1 MPQDET
7 FSIPH
12 FFLPLL
18 PQEFKPQPSSSLQ
31 QPTGVSVWENNMT
44 QLELFRLPN
53 GRAWL
58 GEGPF
63 EALAEIPTGGAVFY
77 VNDFDLS
84 DPRPWKRPAKL
95 TELLPGDL
103 DALLADAEEPDIAWT
118 KPLPEWFK
126 MAFRR
131 IRRDVLSHQLDK
143 MVPAVT
149 ETGVRRSGDYR
160 ALLRTLSKAPANNW
174 AYAHIDGDS
183 GFMGS
188 TPELLFQSEGCEV
201 KTMALAGT
209 AKPGDRDQFFT
220 DLKEIDEHELV
231 ADYLKQR
238 LGQLGDV
245 QRDPRGLCET
255 SGLLHFQTRLSVTMD
270 QPASPSELVP
280 YLHPTPAV
288 GCLPREET
296 WLNKL
301 REYRRDLHVPS
312 FFGAPYGFAI
322 DGVCHM
328 AVAIRGL
335 GWSGDSVFLPS
346 GCGIVAGSAFDHE
359 WRELRLKRESVM
371 RLFGL
376 TKRSALAAA

>member
-1 MPQDET
+1 
-7 FSIPH
+7 
-12 FFLPLL
+12 
-18 PQEFKPQPSSSLQ
+18 
-31 QPTGVSVWENNMT
+31 MT
-44 QLELFRLPN
+44 HLELFRLPD

-63 EALAEIPTGGAVFY
+63 EDLAEMPSNGGVFY

-84 DPRPWKRPAKL
+84 DPRPWKRPSKL
-95 TELLPGDL
+95 TELATGELETL
-103 DALLADAEEPDIAWT
+103 FASVQKPDIAWT

-149 ETGVRRSGDYR
+149 EMGVRRSGDYK
-160 ALLRTLSKAPANNW
+160 ALIRSLFDAPANNW
-174 AYAHIDGDS
+174 AYAHIDGEN

-188 TPELLFQSEGCEV
+188 TPELLFRAEGPEV
-201 KTMALAGT
+201 ETMALAGT
-209 AKPGDRDQFFT
+209 AKPGDRDQFYT
-220 DLKEIDEHELV
+220 DVKEIDEHELV

-238 LGQLGDV
+238 LGQLGEV
-245 QRDPRGLCET
+245 RRDPRGLCET
-255 SGLLHFQTRLSVTMD
+255 GGLLHFQTRLGVTLD
-270 QPASPSELVP
+270 QPANPSELVP
-280 YLHPTPAV
+280 WLHPTPAV
-288 GCLPREET
+288 GCLPREDA
-296 WLNKL
+296 WLDKL
-301 REYRRDLHVPS
+301 RQYRRQLTVPA

-346 GCGIVAGSAFDHE
+346 GCGIVSGSAFDHE
-359 WRELRLKRESVM
+359 WRELRLKREAVM
-371 RLFGL
+371 RLLGL
-376 TKRSALAAA
+376 RHPTALAAA